1 MTDGAEG
8 GSKRAGVG
16 GVAAGAAVAAAIVAV
31 VLGWWAL
38 NGPVPGAAPESAEPA
53 APKVA
58 EPATPA
64 IGEAPAT
71 AGTATAT
78 AAATTAAPVT
88 AEPTTAEPATPG
100 EPAEVARFDLLRV
113 TPEGGLTLAGK
124 AAPGAKVE
132 VLLDGVPLDTVSADA
147 NGDFV
152 LLAGAVAPSAAARVL
167 SVKVT
172 GADGV
177 PRDLAETLTVAPS
190 PLALAQAATAAGAAP
205 EVVAEQ
211 VAAAETLAA
220 KPLLTDGAGAE
231 VLAGAS
237 DALVIDTLAFGADG
251 AIEISGRGAPAG
263 VVLRAYVDNAEA
275 GLVQAGADGGWR
287 MLLPKAAPGRHELRV
302 DAIDA
307 TGKVVAR
314 AGTGFEA
321 AAPETLAAAAGAASA
336 TGAAPGAGP
345 RVVTIAPGNT
355 LWAIARETYGD
366 PYLYVK
372 VFEANRGQI
381 RDPDLIY
388 PGQVFTLPE

>member
-1 MTDGAEG
+1 MTEGADGG
-8 GSKRAGVG
+8 GKRTGLG
-16 GVAAGAAVAAAIVAV
+16 GVAAGAAVAVAIVAI

-58 EPATPA
+58 EPVVPAQGEATTVAGEAAQPAETPA
-64 IGEAPAT
+64 AAAAAPPEAPA
-71 AGTATAT
+71 
-78 AAATTAAPVT
+78 
-88 AEPTTAEPATPG
+88 PT
-100 EPAEVARFDLLRV
+100 EVARFDVLRV

-124 AAPGAKVE
+124 AAPGARVE
-132 VLLDGVPLDTVSADA
+132 VLLDGAPLDTVSADA

-152 LLAGAVAPSAAARVL
+152 LLATTVAPSAAARVL

-172 GADGV
+172 GTDGV
-177 PRDLAETLTVAPS
+177 TRDLAETLTVAPS
-190 PLALAQAATAAGAAP
+190 PEALAQAATVAGAAP

-220 KPLLTDGAGAE
+220 KPLVTDGAGAE

-237 DALVIDTLAFGADG
+237 EALVIDTLAFGADG

-263 VVLRAYVDNAEA
+263 VVLRAYVDTAEA

-287 MLLPKAAPGRHELRV
+287 MQLPKAAPGPHELRV

-307 TGKVVAR
+307 AGKVVAR
-314 AGTGFEA
+314 AGTSFEA
-321 AAPETLAAAAGAASA
+321 TAPETLAASAKGAAAGAAA
-336 TGAAPGAGP
+336 PAGA

-355 LWAIARETYGD
+355 LWAIARDAYGD

-372 VFEANRGQI
+372 LFEANRDQI

-388 PGQVFTLPE
+388 PGQVFALPE

>member
-8 GSKRAGVG
+8 SGKRAGVG

-31 VLGWWAL
+31 LVGWWAV

-64 IGEAPAT
+64 QGEAAPAATPTMSGETTGAAPAPAT
-71 AGTATAT
+71 A
-78 AAATTAAPVT
+78 V
-88 AEPTTAEPATPG
+88 
-100 EPAEVARFDLLRV
+100 PAEGARFDVLRV
-113 TPEGGLTLAGK
+113 TPDGGLTLAGK
-124 AAPGAKVE
+124 VAPGATVE
-132 VLLDGVPLDTVSADA
+132 VLLDGAPLDTVHADA

-152 LLAGAVAPSAAARVL
+152 LLATTVAPSASARVL

-172 GADGV
+172 GVDGV
-177 PRDLAETLTVAPS
+177 TRDLAETLTVAPS
-190 PLALAQAATAAGAAP
+190 PEALAQAATAAGAAP
-205 EVVAEQ
+205 AVVAEQ

-220 KPLLTDGAGAE
+220 KPLVTDGAGAE

-237 DALVIDTLAFGADG
+237 DVLVIDTLAFGADG
-251 AIEISGRGAPAG
+251 AIKISGRGAPAG
-263 VVLRAYVDNAEA
+263 VVLRAYVDSAEA
-275 GLVQAGADGGWR
+275 GLVQAGNEGAWR
-287 MLLPKAAPGRHELRV
+287 MQLPKAAPGRHELRV

-307 TGKVVAR
+307 AGKVVAR
-314 AGTGFEA
+314 AATGFDA

-336 TGAAPGAGP
+336 KAAGTGGAGAAAP

-355 LWAIARETYGD
+355 LWAIARDTYGD

-372 VFEANRGQI
+372 LFEANRDQI

>member
-1 MTDGAEG
+1 MTEGAEG
-8 GSKRAGVG
+8 NGKRAGAG

-31 VLGWWAL
+31 LVGWWAV

-53 APKVA
+53 APKVP

-64 IGEAPAT
+64 QGEAAPAATTAMSGETTGAAPAPAT
-71 AGTATAT
+71 A
-78 AAATTAAPVT
+78 APAV
-88 AEPTTAEPATPG
+88 
-100 EPAEVARFDLLRV
+100 PAEGARFDVLRV

-124 AAPGAKVE
+124 AAPGARVE
-132 VLLDGVPLDTVSADA
+132 VLLDGAPLDTVHADA

-152 LLAGAVAPSAAARVL
+152 LLATTVAPSASARVL

-177 PRDLAETLTVAPS
+177 TRDLAETLTVAPS
-190 PLALAQAATAAGAAP
+190 PVALAQAATAAGAAP
-205 EVVAEQ
+205 AVVAEQ

-220 KPLLTDGAGAE
+220 KPLVTDGAGAE

-237 DALVIDTLAFGADG
+237 DVLVIDTLAFGADG

-263 VVLRAYVDNAEA
+263 VVLRAYVDSAEA
-275 GLVQAGADGGWR
+275 GLVQAGNEGAWR
-287 MLLPKAAPGRHELRV
+287 MQLPKTAPGRHELRI

-307 TGKVVAR
+307 AGKVVAR
-314 AGTGFEA
+314 AATGFDA

-336 TGAAPGAGP
+336 KAAGTGGAGAAAP

-355 LWAIARETYGD
+355 LWAIARDTYGD

-372 VFEANRGQI
+372 LFEANRDQI

>member
-8 GSKRAGVG
+8 GGKRAGLG
-16 GVAAGAAVAAAIVAV
+16 GVAAGAAVAVAIVAV
-31 VLGWWAL
+31 LAGWWAV

-53 APKVA
+53 APRVA
-58 EPATPA
+58 EPVAPAQGEATPA
-64 IGEAPAT
+64 AT
-71 AGTATAT
+71 GAGTGETT
-78 AAATTAAPVT
+78 AAAGAPAPAAPT
-88 AEPTTAEPATPG
+88 GA
-100 EPAEVARFDLLRV
+100 AEVAHFDVLRV

-124 AAPGAKVE
+124 TAPGARVE
-132 VLLDGVPLDTVSADA
+132 VLLDGAPLDTVSADA

-152 LLAGAVAPSAAARVL
+152 LLATTVAPSAAARVL

-177 PRDLAETLTVAPS
+177 TRDLAETLTVAPS
-190 PLALAQAATAAGAAP
+190 PEALAQAATAAGAAP

-220 KPLLTDGAGAE
+220 KPLVTDAAGAE

-237 DALVIDTLAFGADG
+237 EALVIDTLAFGTGG

-287 MLLPKAAPGRHELRV
+287 MQLPKAAPGPHELRV

-307 TGKVVAR
+307 AGKVVAR
-314 AGTGFEA
+314 AGTSFEA
-321 AAPETLAAAAGAASA
+321 TAPETLAASAKGAGA
-336 TGAAPGAGP
+336 GAGAP
-345 RVVTIAPGNT
+345 AGARVVTIARGNT
-355 LWAIARETYGD
+355 LWAIARDTYGD

-372 VFEANRGQI
+372 LFEANRDQI

>member
-1 MTDGAEG
+1 MTDGAESG
-8 GSKRAGVG
+8 GKRAGVG
-16 GVAAGAAVAAAIVAV
+16 GVAAGAAVAVAIVAV
-31 VLGWWAL
+31 LAGWWAL

-53 APKVA
+53 APRVA
-58 EPATPA
+58 EPVAPAQGEAAATGAVTGETTAPA
-64 IGEAPAT
+64 EAPAT
-71 AGTATAT
+71 S
-78 AAATTAAPVT
+78 
-88 AEPTTAEPATPG
+88 EPAA
-100 EPAEVARFDLLRV
+100 PAEVARFDVLRV

-124 AAPGAKVE
+124 AAPGARVE
-132 VLLDGVPLDTVSADA
+132 VLLDGAPLDTVSADA

-152 LLAGAVAPSAAARVL
+152 LLATTVAPSAAARVL

-172 GADGV
+172 GTDGV
-177 PRDLAETLTVAPS
+177 TRDLAETLTVAPS
-190 PLALAQAATAAGAAP
+190 PEALAQAAATAGAEP

-220 KPLLTDGAGAE
+220 KPLVTDAAGAE

-287 MLLPKAAPGRHELRV
+287 MQLPKAAPGAHELRV

-307 TGKVVAR
+307 AGKVVAR
-314 AGTGFEA
+314 AGTSFEA
-321 AAPETLAAAAGAASA
+321 TAPETLAASAKGASAGAAA
-336 TGAAPGAGP
+336 PAGA
-345 RVVTIAPGNT
+345 RVVTIARGNT
-355 LWAIARETYGD
+355 LWAIARDTYGD

-372 VFEANRGQI
+372 LFEANRDQI

>member
-8 GSKRAGVG
+8 NGKRAGVG

-31 VLGWWAL
+31 LVGWWAV

-64 IGEAPAT
+64 QGEAAPAATPTMSGETTGAVSTPAT
-71 AGTATAT
+71 A
-78 AAATTAAPVT
+78 V
-88 AEPTTAEPATPG
+88 
-100 EPAEVARFDLLRV
+100 PAEGARFDVLRV
-113 TPEGGLTLAGK
+113 TPDGGLTLAGK
-124 AAPGAKVE
+124 AAPGATVE
-132 VLLDGVPLDTVSADA
+132 VLLDGAPLDTVHADA

-152 LLAGAVAPSAAARVL
+152 LLATTVAPSASARVL

-172 GADGV
+172 GVDGV
-177 PRDLAETLTVAPS
+177 TRDLAETLTVAPS
-190 PLALAQAATAAGAAP
+190 PVALAQAATAAGAAP
-205 EVVAEQ
+205 AVVAEQ

-220 KPLLTDGAGAE
+220 KPLVTDGAGAE

-237 DALVIDTLAFGADG
+237 DVLVIDTLAFGADG
-251 AIEISGRGAPAG
+251 AIKISGRGAPAG
-263 VVLRAYVDNAEA
+263 VVLRAYVDSAEA
-275 GLVQAGADGGWR
+275 GLVQAGDEGAWR
-287 MLLPKAAPGRHELRV
+287 MQLPKAAPGRHELRV

-307 TGKVVAR
+307 AGKVVAR
-314 AGTGFEA
+314 AATGFDA

-336 TGAAPGAGP
+336 KAAGTGGAGAAAP

-355 LWAIARETYGD
+355 LWAIARDTYGD

-372 VFEANRGQI
+372 LFEANRDQI

>member
-1 MTDGAEG
+1 MTDGAESG
-8 GSKRAGVG
+8 GKRAGVG
-16 GVAAGAAVAAAIVAV
+16 GVAAGAAVAVAIVAV
-31 VLGWWAL
+31 LAGWWAL

-58 EPATPA
+58 EPVAPA
-64 IGEAPAT
+64 QGEAAATGAVTGETTAPAE
-71 AGTATAT
+71 ATAT
-78 AAATTAAPVT
+78 A
-88 AEPTTAEPATPG
+88 EPA
-100 EPAEVARFDLLRV
+100 EAAEVARFDVLRV

-124 AAPGAKVE
+124 AAPGARVE
-132 VLLDGVPLDTVSADA
+132 VLLDGAPLDTVSADA

-152 LLAGAVAPSAAARVL
+152 LLATTVAPSAAARVL

-172 GADGV
+172 GTDGV
-177 PRDLAETLTVAPS
+177 TRDLAETLTVAPS
-190 PLALAQAATAAGAAP
+190 PEALAQAATAAGAAP

-220 KPLLTDGAGAE
+220 KPLVTDAAGAE

-237 DALVIDTLAFGADG
+237 DALVIDTLAFGTGG

-287 MLLPKAAPGRHELRV
+287 MQLPKAAPGAHELRV

-307 TGKVVAR
+307 AGKVVAR
-314 AGTGFEA
+314 AGTSFEA
-321 AAPETLAAAAGAASA
+321 TAPETLAASAKGAGAGAAA
-336 TGAAPGAGP
+336 PAGA
-345 RVVTIAPGNT
+345 RVVTIARGNT
-355 LWAIARETYGD
+355 LWAIARDTYGD

-372 VFEANRGQI
+372 LFEANRDQI

>member
-8 GSKRAGVG
+8 GGKRAGLG
-16 GVAAGAAVAAAIVAV
+16 GVAAGAAVAVAIVAV
-31 VLGWWAL
+31 LAGWWAV

-53 APKVA
+53 APRVA
-58 EPATPA
+58 EPVAPAQGEATPA
-64 IGEAPAT
+64 AT
-71 AGTATAT
+71 GAGTGETT
-78 AAATTAAPVT
+78 AAAGAPAPAAPT
-88 AEPTTAEPATPG
+88 GA
-100 EPAEVARFDLLRV
+100 AEVARFDVLRV

-124 AAPGAKVE
+124 TAPGARVE
-132 VLLDGVPLDTVSADA
+132 VLLDGAPLDTVSADA

-152 LLAGAVAPSAAARVL
+152 LLATTVAPSAAARVL

-177 PRDLAETLTVAPS
+177 TRDLAETLTVAPS
-190 PLALAQAATAAGAAP
+190 PEALAQAATAAGAAP

-220 KPLLTDGAGAE
+220 KPLVTDAAGAE

-237 DALVIDTLAFGADG
+237 EALVIDTLAFGTGG

-287 MLLPKAAPGRHELRV
+287 MQLPKAAPGPHDLRV

-307 TGKVVAR
+307 AGKVVAR
-314 AGTGFEA
+314 AGTSFEA
-321 AAPETLAAAAGAASA
+321 TAPETLAASAKGAGA
-336 TGAAPGAGP
+336 GAGAP
-345 RVVTIAPGNT
+345 AGARVVTIARGNT
-355 LWAIARETYGD
+355 LWAIARDTYGD

-372 VFEANRGQI
+372 LFEANRDQI